1 MRVGPLPKIP
11 GFAGAGLLLLLL
23 IIVVG
28 SILFPPAEWVPAEQ
42 WGSALESEGLSGMA
56 VFVFVGMLATSI
68 GLPRQLVAFI
78 GGIAYGVAVGVFLS
92 LCAALLGCYLT
103 VNLSRRLF
111 ARRIVKRYP
120 KFIAKLDALIQNDV
134 FVKVLALRLQPLG
147 TNLLTNVCVGFTSV
161 SMRSF
166 MGASAVGYVPQ
177 MLVFALLGSGIRL
190 GSNFQLI
197 LSLVLLVISIFL
209 GIVIYRRHTQRHKLS
224 P

>member
-1 MRVGPLPKIP
+1 MPRI
-11 GFAGAGLLLLLL
+11 AGLGLFILLL

-28 SILFPPAEWVPAEQ
+28 SILFPPADWVPAEQ
-42 WGSALESEGLSGMA
+42 WGLALESEGLAGMV
-56 VFVFVGMLATSI
+56 VFVLVGMLSTSI

-78 GGIAYGVAVGVFLS
+78 GGIAYGVGTGVFLS

-103 VNLSRRLF
+103 VNVSRCFFSNAIL
-111 ARRIVKRYP
+111 KRYP
-120 KFIAKLDALIQNDV
+120 KFIGKLEALVKNDV

-147 TNLLTNVCVGFTSV
+147 TNLLTNVCVGFTSI
-161 SMRSF
+161 SMKSF

-190 GSNFQLI
+190 GSSFQLL

-209 GIVIYRRHTQRHKLS
+209 GLLIYRRHTQRHKVS
-224 P
+224 S